1 MQFEG
6 DYCVMSITQSPLLES
21 IKNTS
26 FFDVFSDEEKS
37 KLVERSG
44 LFNRYEKKGLT
55 IFSEGDKGD
64 SMFVILSGTINITK
78 LITPNNQERNAS
90 LTKPTHSVIAQIEA
104 GSVFG
109 EIAMLTGQTRT
120 TYAITGSPL
129 VVVMEINQEKMYSF
143 NLAIQN
149 KFNKQLVSTLISR
162 LNSINKKFVTLKE
175 ENLKIKKYCADLKS
189 ER

>member
-1 MQFEG
+1 M
-6 DYCVMSITQSPLLES
+6 ES
-21 IKNTS
+21 
-26 FFDVFSDEEKS
+26 
-37 KLVERSG
+37 
-44 LFNRYEKKGLT
+44 
-55 IFSEGDKGD
+55 
-64 SMFVILSGTINITK
+64 
-78 LITPNNQERNAS
+78 
-90 LTKPTHSVIAQIEA
+90 

-175 ENLKIKKYCADLKS
+175 ENLKIKNYCADLKS